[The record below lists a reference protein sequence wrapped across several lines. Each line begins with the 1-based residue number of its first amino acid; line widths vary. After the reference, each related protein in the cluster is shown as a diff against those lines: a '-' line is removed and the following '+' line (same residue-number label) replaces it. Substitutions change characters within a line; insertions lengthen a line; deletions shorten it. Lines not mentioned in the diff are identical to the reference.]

1 MIEMT
6 VISYLSAR
14 LSCHVGAEIPAKR
27 PDRFVVVEKMGG
39 ERENFIDTA
48 TISFKSYAPTMLAA
62 MELSKAVRDAVESMT
77 DLDEICCCEYGG
89 DFNDTDT
96 ASKQYCYQAVYNI
109 TYY

>member
-1 MIEMT
+1 
-6 VISYLSAR
+6 
-14 LSCHVGAEIPAKR
+14 
-27 PDRFVVVEKMGG
+27 
-39 ERENFIDTA
+39 
-48 TISFKSYAPTMLAA
+48 MLAA